1 MLQDVSPAD
10 HKATIHHLSMAAHYY
25 YSENRCYRCWSEY
38 IFTHFLNLLVSFFFS
53 MCSLFLLHRTAARSK
68 CRLEMARLHG
78 LLSNI
83 DLRDAPR
90 GPPPNR
96 KKMENVY
103 FWLNRG
109 RGVHDTLHWEHCK
122 YNMLGNSP
130 LFSYSECIGLSNRSQ
145 TSKSYFQPSSM
156 LRLEFMR
163 ILDMQL
169 STAGATLTSATHIV
183 RFFRYIWD
191 ANHFWD
197 NHEMFRSTHKIYFH
211 KNEEE
216 KKSPNMKLTK
226 PNLSR
231 MLKYSADE
239 YFFRAALCHLAIDR
253 WAFYKKLAIDRWFF
267 LQKELA
273 TYWQVSLYKKL
284 ALGRWAFYNCTS
296 CDWNVME
303 QLTKQLVSPL
313 MELKGGQGRN
323 ILNTICLKFIPRRIN
338 FKALLNLMF
347 AKIYRGGQY
356 IPW

>member
-1 MLQDVSPAD
+1 
-10 HKATIHHLSMAAHYY
+10 
-25 YSENRCYRCWSEY
+25 
-38 IFTHFLNLLVSFFFS
+38 

-130 LFSYSECIGLSNRSQ
+130 LFSHSEYASGYQIEVKHVNLIFSRVRCCAWNLWGSWIC
-145 TSKSYFQPSSM
+145 SSRQQVQHSPVH
-156 LRLEFMR
+156 L
-163 ILDMQL
+163 
-169 STAGATLTSATHIV
+169 
-183 RFFRYIWD
+183 RYIWD

-253 WAFYKKLAIDRWFF
+253 WAFYKKIAIDRWFF
-267 LQKELA
+267 C
-273 TYWQVSLYKKL
+273 KK
-284 ALGRWAFYNCTS
+284 N
-296 CDWNVME
+296 
-303 QLTKQLVSPL
+303 
-313 MELKGGQGRN
+313 
-323 ILNTICLKFIPRRIN
+323 
-338 FKALLNLMF
+338 LLH
-347 AKIYRGGQY
+347 IDR
-356 IPW
+356 

>member
-1 MLQDVSPAD
+1 MT
-10 HKATIHHLSMAAHYY
+10 HCI
-25 YSENRCYRCWSEY
+25 ENIVNITYWE
-38 IFTHFLNLLVSFFFS
+38 ILILL
-53 MCSLFLLHRTAARSK
+53 
-68 CRLEMARLHG
+68 
-78 LLSNI
+78 
-83 DLRDAPR
+83 LR
-90 GPPPNR
+90 
-96 KKMENVY
+96 V
-103 FWLNRG
+103 
-109 RGVHDTLHWEHCK
+109 
-122 YNMLGNSP
+122 
-130 LFSYSECIGLSNRSQ
+130 CIGLSNRSQ
-145 TSKSYFQPSSM
+145 TCKSYFQPSSM

-169 STAGATLTSATHIV
+169 STAGATLTSATLSSATHII

-216 KKSPNMKLTK
+216 NKIPKNEINQTK
-226 PNLSR
+226 PFQDAQVQCWRILLPGRLVPPCYWQVSF
-231 MLKYSADE
+231 LQKTCYWQG
-239 YFFRAALCHLAIDR
+239 I
-253 WAFYKKLAIDRWFF
+253 F

-273 TYWQVSLYKKL
+273 TYWQVGLYKKL